1 MLRRVA
7 VVSGVI
13 LLVLASVAFG
23 PGLLRRDVERYEWD
37 RTIGEGA
44 LTDPIGIAYGDGR
57 LFVTDAAENAIVVFD
72 TAGALLAEWGDS
84 TLDLRRPMHLSLGSD
99 GVLRVSEYLS
109 DRVALV
115 DLEGLLVGRVGG
127 ASGSGVGELDAPGG
141 AAEVGGALFVSDFYN
156 HRVQG
161 FADGVTRQIGKPGR
175 LLNARL
181 HYPTDVAVDDS
192 LVYVADAYNNRV
204 QVFRTNGEYVRKWG
218 GPLGL
223 GGRGG
228 LRGWFRVATGIEVSD
243 GKVYT
248 ADFENDRIQIFTDRG
263 KYLGQVR
270 DSLHLPTDVAIG
282 PNGELYVVD
291 FGHQRIVRFQPLGH

>member
-23 PGLLRRDVERYEWD
+23 PGLLRRDVERYQWD
-37 RTIGEGA
+37 RAIGEGV
-44 LTDPIGIAYGDGR
+44 LTDPIGIAYADGR
-57 LFVTDAAENAIVVFD
+57 LFVTDAAANAIVVFD
-72 TAGALLAEWGDS
+72 TMGVLVAEWGDS

-99 GVLRVSEYLS
+99 RVLRVAEYLS

-127 ASGSGVGELDAPGG
+127 AGGSGVGELDAPGG
-141 AAEVGGALFVSDFYN
+141 AAQVGGALFVADFYN
-156 HRVQG
+156 HRVQA
-161 FADGVTRQIGKPGR
+161 FADGATRVIGGPGR
-175 LLNARL
+175 MLNARL

-192 LVYVADAYNNRV
+192 LVYVADAYNHRI
-204 QVFRTNGEYVRKWG
+204 QVFRVSGEYLRKWG

-223 GGRGG
+223 GGRGS
-228 LRGWFRVATGIEVSD
+228 LRGWFKVATGIDVSD
-243 GKVYT
+243 GHVYT

-263 KYLGQVR
+263 KYLGQVG
-270 DSLHLPTDVAIG
+270 DSLSLPTDVAIG
-282 PNGELYVVD
+282 PSGELYIVD
-291 FGHQRIVRFQPLGH
+291 FGHQRVVRFLPLAH